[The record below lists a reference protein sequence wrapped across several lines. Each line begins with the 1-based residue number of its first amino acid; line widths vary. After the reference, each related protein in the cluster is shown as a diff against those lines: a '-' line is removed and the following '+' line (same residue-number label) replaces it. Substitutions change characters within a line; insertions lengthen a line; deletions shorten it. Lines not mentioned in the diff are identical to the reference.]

1 MFKLSNYQFA
11 KLYFRPQ
18 LADRVP
24 VAKLEK
30 LFGGREFFIETK
42 YDGERCQVHLLK
54 GKAYVMLFF
63 FGFLP
68 RYQET

>member
-54 GKAYVMLFF
+54 GKAYIFK
-63 FGFLP
+63 FLNKFLW
-68 RYQET
+68 

>member
-1 MFKLSNYQFA
+1 MFRA
-11 KLYFRPQ
+11 KISRETICRPQ

-24 VAKLEK
+24 VLKLEK

-54 GKAYVMLFF
+54 G
-63 FGFLP
+63 
-68 RYQET
+68 

>member
-1 MFKLSNYQFA
+1 M
-11 KLYFRPQ
+11 
-18 LADRVP
+18 ADRVP

-54 GKAYVMLFF
+54 GSIHVVLYILLGFMLWLDIEKPSNIVMF
-63 FGFLP
+63 
-68 RYQET
+68 

>member
-1 MFKLSNYQFA
+1 M
-11 KLYFRPQ
+11 
-18 LADRVP
+18 ADRVP

>member
-1 MFKLSNYQFA
+1 M
-11 KLYFRPQ
+11 
-18 LADRVP
+18 ADRVP

-54 GKAYVMLFF
+54 GMAYIFK
-63 FGFLP
+63 FLNKFLW
-68 RYQET
+68 

>member
-1 MFKLSNYQFA
+1 MFKVSNNQFA

-54 GKAYVMLFF
+54 GMAYIFK
-63 FGFLP
+63 FLNKFLW
-68 RYQET
+68 

>member
-1 MFKLSNYQFA
+1 MIKA
-11 KLYFRPQ
+11 KIRLETICKIFFCRPQ

-54 GKAYVMLFF
+54 G
-63 FGFLP
+63 
-68 RYQET
+68 